1 MATLENTY
9 FTELSLPG
17 AGASGIQYFA
27 LSNPVQPIGSVFAIK
42 SMTIQSDVGIGGGG
56 SGFNYILYTS
66 DDAAGLNQHPI
77 SCNANSVV
85 PAIDVI
91 DVFEGSSLYLTK
103 PYMGINIDMP
113 GAGTVRIVVV
123 YALVPSTNTLSGTFK
138 NLPAGPSTGTSIP
151 ISSDAVNTLLLTSS
165 IVTNS
170 VGDATYTVRFFY
182 RPNLEADFPISDTVT
197 LAPYEQFIF
206 VGPLYFQPVA
216 AANSLVITSTGVG
229 AGLTRFTS
237 YISYT

>member
-27 LSNPVQPIGSVFAIK
+27 LSNPVQPVGSVFAVK

-66 DDAAGLNQHPI
+66 DDNAGLNQHPI
-77 SCNANSVV
+77 SCNANSAV
-85 PAIDVI
+85 PSTDVI
-91 DVFEGSSLYLTK
+91 DVFEGSSVYLTK

-113 GAGTVRIVVV
+113 GAGTVRIVIV
-123 YALVPSTNTLSGTFK
+123 YALVPSSNVLFSTFR
-138 NLPAGPSTGTSIP
+138 NVAAGPSTGTSTP
-151 ISSDAVNTLLLTSS
+151 ISSDPVNTLLFTSS
-165 IVTNS
+165 TITNS
-170 VGDATYTVRFFY
+170 AGDATYTVRFLY
-182 RPNLEADFPISDTVT
+182 RPNLEADFPISDTVS

-206 VGPLYFQPVA
+206 TNPLYFQPTA
-216 AANSLVITSTGVG
+216 SANSLVITSTGTG